1 MLYLDDIHR
10 GIYKIPYRSI
20 VPPEAECRNLLVPV
34 CCSASHIAMT
44 SIRMEPV
51 WMILAESAGV
61 VASMAVRADIPVQS
75 VDYAGLRHRLIDLA
89 QVLDRPA

>member
-1 MLYLDDIHR
+1 
-10 GIYKIPYRSI
+10 
-20 VPPEAECRNLLVPV
+20 
-34 CCSASHIAMT
+34 MT

-61 VASMAVRADIPVQS
+61 AASMAVRAEGPVQS
-75 VDYAGLRHRLIDLA
+75 VDFKSLRRRLIDLD